1 METLLLLLLTRSEGA
16 LEAVSHGLQLG
27 SEVLHRVESH
37 VEWIAFFSCSDLGE
51 IKVAVRGARERER
64 ERARERLSRVALP
77 VGTIAA
83 ARQRAETGAQE
94 RRANQP

>member
-1 METLLLLLLTRSEGA
+1 VETLLLLLLTRSEGA

-64 ERARERLSRVALP
+64 ARERLSRVALP